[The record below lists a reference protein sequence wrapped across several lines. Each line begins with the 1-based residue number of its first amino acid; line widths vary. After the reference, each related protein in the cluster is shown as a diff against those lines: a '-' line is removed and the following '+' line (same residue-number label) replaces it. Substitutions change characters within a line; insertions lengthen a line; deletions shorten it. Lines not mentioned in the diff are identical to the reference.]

1 MHKEGL
7 DYQESEAPLLQPD
20 RSAALPSASGP
31 PAPAFGR
38 SRLHSVQPSPALH
51 SASGPAPSFAEAPA
65 VPTAGVG
72 PGPRDSQLPGDGA
85 RLGPGQAS
93 HSQGTDE
100 GSQRASPDGHSSQ
113 ALPSGGRH
121 GDAGLPP
128 LPPEPP
134 PAAVAAAAP
143 AVSGSWGVH
152 GDSPGLPHA
161 GGRASA
167 PDESGAG
174 SAALHSSTSP
184 AGALAATVRA
194 SEPLTPPESR
204 LPPLTSRG
212 STEGSHGVATGSQA
226 LARGSRRGSGD
237 GGHGDR
243 LGSLLAWLRPDR
255 AAGGGAAALGAPAA
269 EGEAGRGA
277 SAGAGAA
284 GAADALTEEPGAPLL
299 MQLAP
304 ARTPPRAAD
313 PPPPPAFGRARLA
326 SMQAGPPAAGGGA
339 LRAAT
344 GTPSTSST
352 RSSSLL
358 SAGAPA
364 AAGGSL
370 EVPAQASSALRQW
383 IASGA
388 ARSRGGAPGGQALS
402 DESRPGSLESVESQA
417 LAAGSRLRSLGEY
430 AALARSSGAPSAR
443 GAPEADARA
452 GPGAGAGAPPPPGA
466 GVKPVDS
473 SGSLVLDILAEAGLN
488 EPTGFLGAGGGS
500 NPSMGSGSLGALPT
514 QRAQEGWLAYRAPL
528 RSQVPPLAPEA
539 FEVGQPTLEAPAR
552 PRGGPHWA
560 AGGPA
565 SSTDPAR
572 PPPPLVP
579 PSQVTCCLRCGV
591 GACEA
596 VYMLHSAVGAAPCCA
611 QLCAAGTLLP
621 AAAGSMSRTCGGT
634 PCSRQ
639 QARLTQGANAA
650 YSAAAGG
657 ANEAPA
663 MSSQLG
669 GQWARTPGPASYQQL
684 PRVEQRSSSQ
694 SRTAGITGA
703 ALVWEPSVQAQAC
716 GL

>member
-1 MHKEGL
+1 
-7 DYQESEAPLLQPD
+7 
-20 RSAALPSASGP
+20 
-31 PAPAFGR
+31 
-38 SRLHSVQPSPALH
+38 VQPSPAPH
-51 SASGPAPSFAEAPA
+51 STSGPTPCDAEAPA
-65 VPTAGVG
+65 VPTAGGG
-72 PGPRDSQLPGDGA
+72 PGPRNGQLPGDRA
-85 RLGPGQAS
+85 RLGPSPAT
-93 HSQGTDE
+93 HSQVADE

-113 ALPSGGRH
+113 ALLSGGLH

-134 PAAVAAAAP
+134 PAAVRAADRAAP
-143 AVSGSWGVH
+143 GSSGVH
-152 GDSPGLPHA
+152 GGTPGPPHP
-161 GGRASA
+161 GGRAEA
-167 PDESGAG
+167 PGAPAAG
-174 SAALHSSTSP
+174 SAALHSSPSP
-184 AGALAATVRA
+184 AGALAATGRA
-194 SEPLTPPESR
+194 SEPPTPPESR

-212 STEGSHGVATGSQA
+212 STEGSHAVSAGSQA

-277 SAGAGAA
+277 SASAGAA
-284 GAADALTEEPGAPLL
+284 GAADALTEDPGAPLL

-304 ARTPPRAAD
+304 TRMPPRAAD

-339 LRAAT
+339 ARAAT

-352 RSSSLL
+352 RSSSLP
-358 SAGAPA
+358 SAGAGA

-388 ARSRGGAPGGQALS
+388 ARSRGGTPGGQALR
-402 DESRPGSLESVESQA
+402 DESGPGSLESVESQA

-466 GVKPVDS
+466 GVKAVDS

-500 NPSMGSGSLGALPT
+500 NPSMRSGSLGALPT
-514 QRAQEGWLAYRAPL
+514 QRAQEGWPAYRAPL
-528 RSQVPPLAPEA
+528 RPQVPPLAPAA
-539 FEVGQPTLEAPAR
+539 FEGGRPTLEAPAR
-552 PRGGPHWA
+552 PRGGPQWA
-560 AGGPA
+560 AGEPA
-565 SSTDPAR
+565 SLTGPAR
-572 PPPPLVP
+572 PPPPLAP
-579 PSQVTCCLRCGV
+579 PTQVTCCLRCEV

-596 VYMLHSAVGAAPCCA
+596 VYMLHSAADVTPCCV
-611 QLCAAGTLLP
+611 QLFAAGTPLL

-634 PCSRQ
+634 PCS
-639 QARLTQGANAA
+639 
-650 YSAAAGG
+650 
-657 ANEAPA
+657 
-663 MSSQLG
+663 
-669 GQWARTPGPASYQQL
+669 
-684 PRVEQRSSSQ
+684 
-694 SRTAGITGA
+694 
-703 ALVWEPSVQAQAC
+703 
-716 GL
+716 